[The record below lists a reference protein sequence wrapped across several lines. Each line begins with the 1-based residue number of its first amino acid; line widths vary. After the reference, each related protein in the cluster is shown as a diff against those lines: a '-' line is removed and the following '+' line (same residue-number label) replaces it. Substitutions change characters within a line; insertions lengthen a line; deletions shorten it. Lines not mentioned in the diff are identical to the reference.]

1 MKQIKLLVTT
11 LSMKVP
17 VLQPSSLLL
26 FLILCSSLSVPKQV
40 VLYQGQTYLPES
52 TGHGLETILL
62 CSAGSGCGNSSW
74 HLAVY
79 IILMTVHYI
88 SPEDIRS
95 LQLDLTSSVCTE
107 MTYSDFTKRFPKMDA
122 SLGFLFL
129 GQRNRIDLC
138 NLQEKAPN
146 LGFLAPEGQSQ
157 GPPWRGVSGIQ
168 GCHTGAIAE
177 GSHVDP
183 EKQR

>member
-1 MKQIKLLVTT
+1 MKQIKQLVTT
-11 LSMKVP
+11 LNMKVP

-26 FLILCSSLSVPKQV
+26 FLILCSTLSVPKQV
-40 VLYQGQTYLPES
+40 VLYQGQTQLPES

-62 CSAGSGCGNSSW
+62 SSAGSGCENSSW

-79 IILMTVHYI
+79 VILMTVHYI
-88 SPEDIRS
+88 SPGDIRS

-107 MTYSDFTKRFPKMDA
+107 TTYSDFTKMDA
-122 SLGFLFL
+122 SLGFLFWDK
-129 GQRNRIDLC
+129 GIDLC

-157 GPPWRGVSGIQ
+157 GPP
-168 GCHTGAIAE
+168 
-177 GSHVDP
+177 
-183 EKQR
+183 